1 MKKTLLT
8 VCTALLLGF
17 GWPAMGE
24 PDGALFRCGMH
35 LGGKGMTYQPSLGW
49 KKIEPERRS
58 RSVLLADP
66 PRDMTLPVASQEFR
80 HLRDLRGDLRAPR
93 PLALAKA
100 GCTWR

>member
-8 VCTALLLGF
+8 FCAALLLGTA
-17 GWPAMGE
+17 WPAIGE
-24 PDGALFRCGMH
+24 QEGLGFRCGMH

-49 KKIEPERRS
+49 EKSDLSRRA
-58 RSVLLADP
+58 RSVLMTDAP
-66 PRDMTLPVASQEFR
+66 GDMTLPRTSEKFQ
-80 HLRDLRGDLRAPR
+80 LLRGDTRIAK